1 MIYLLFF
8 VSENEVEGYLM
19 FDSIKDLVGNTPMV
33 QLSRF
38 TSELKLS
45 GHLYAKCEFLN
56 PTGSMKDRI
65 ALAMILNA
73 IDSGKLKPG
82 GTIIEPTSG
91 NTGIGLA
98 AIGAQM
104 GFRVVIVMPSS
115 MSEERR
121 KMMAIYGAELVLT
134 PAEEGMSGAIEKAEE
149 LLAEDDNAIIAGQFT
164 NPINAQAHYSTT
176 GPEIWQEVGNRIDV
190 LVAGVGTGGSLTG
203 TARFLKE
210 QKNDI
215 HVIAVEPENSAVLS
229 GGAAGAHG
237 LQGIG
242 AGFIPSVMDVS
253 VLDSVVPVD
262 DETAAEMVRILAKK
276 EGLFC
281 GISSGAALAGAVSW
295 MREHPG
301 SHVVVLLPD
310 SGSRYLSSELIFDS

>member
-1 MIYLLFF
+1 
-8 VSENEVEGYLM
+8 M
-19 FDSIKDLVGNTPMV
+19 FDSINDLIGNTPMV

-38 TSELKLS
+38 ASELKLT
-45 GHLYAKCEFLN
+45 GNLYGKCEFLN

-65 ALAMILNA
+65 ALAMILDA
-73 IDSGKLKPG
+73 VDSGKLKPG

-104 GFRVVIVMPSS
+104 GFRVVIVMPAS

-121 KMMAIYGAELVLT
+121 KMMAIYGADLVLT
-134 PAEEGMSGAIEKAEE
+134 PAEEGMSGAIKKAEQ
-149 LLAEDDNAIIAGQFT
+149 LLAENDNAIIAGQFT
-164 NPINAQAHYSTT
+164 NPINAEAHYKTT
-176 GPEIWQEVGNRIDV
+176 GPEIWQEIGNRMDA

-203 TARFLKE
+203 TAHFLKE
-210 QKNDI
+210 QNENI
-215 HVIAVEPENSAVLS
+215 HVIAVEPKNSAVLS
-229 GGAAGAHG
+229 GESAGAHG

-253 VLDSVVPVD
+253 VCDTIYQAD
-262 DETAAEMVRILAKK
+262 DASAAEMVRVLAQK

-295 MREHPG
+295 MREHPN
-301 SHVVVLLPD
+301 SDVVVLLPD
-310 SGSRYLSSELIFDS
+310 SGSRYLSSELIFGS